1 MRVCQRTHQGRV
13 RSSNQDC
20 LLVDGCVYGVADGMG
35 GGNVPCPELADLHIA
50 QSCRAYQ
57 PMSLTHYKAE
67 WWTPG
72 KDFPE
77 VPHWPDLM
85 SDNGVWNYQRL
96 VDHYAE
102 WAKMSQELGIG
113 VHCGEGGCYWY
124 TPHDVAV
131 RWMRDVMDVLQ
142 GYNIGYALWN
152 FRGGFGIL
160 DSGRKDCAYEDWRGH
175 KLDRQ
180 MLEVLQAH

>member
-1 MRVCQRTHQGRV
+1 MKENWGKYIMIVEGSIPLGNPGYCTIAGHSAKQVFDEAAHGASAIIAWGNCASSGCIQGAYPNPTDTKPV
-13 RSSNQDC
+13 HKIISGKP
-20 LLVDGCVYGVADGMG
+20 VI
-35 GGNVPCPELADLHIA
+35 NV
-50 QSCRAYQ
+50 Q
-57 PMSLTHYKAE
+57 
-67 WWTPG
+67 
-72 KDFPE
+72 
-77 VPHWPDLM
+77 
-85 SDNGVWNYQRL
+85 
-96 VDHYAE
+96 
-102 WAKMSQELGIG
+102 
-113 VHCGEGGCYWY
+113 GCYWY